1 MAQDHEGQAVSK
13 KPTQKETV
21 LAMLEEAGPEGVT
34 SNQFY
39 GAMLP
44 RFGARIHELKTQH
57 GLNIVKEPVEDGHFR
72 YILVGQSTVT
82 SPQQPSPDLGRLG
95 NTSPNLGEVDAQSPG
110 EAEPP
115 REVSPSSSL
124 PPGQLFE
131 VEPEEHQPV
140 SHYEWEAA

>member
-1 MAQDHEGQAVSK
+1 MSK

-21 LAMLEEAGPEGVT
+21 LAMLQGAGPEGVT

-39 GAMLP
+39 NACLP
-44 RFGARIHELKTQH
+44 RFAARIFELKADGHQV
-57 GLNIVKEPVEDGHFR
+57 VKEPVEKGHFR
-72 YILVGQSTVT
+72 YILVGRNGAI
-82 SPQQPSPDLGRLG
+82 SPPQPSPDLGRDG
-95 NTSPNLGEVDAQSPG
+95 NTSPNLGAVDAQSPG

-115 REVSPSSSL
+115 REVSPSSSSL

-131 VEPEEHQPV
+131 VDPEEHQPV

>member
-1 MAQDHEGQAVSK
+1 MSK

-21 LAMLEEAGPEGVT
+21 LAMLQEAGPEGVT

-39 GAMLP
+39 NACLP
-44 RFGARIHELKTQH
+44 RFAARIFELKGEGHTV
-57 GLNIVKEPVEDGHFR
+57 VKEPVEDGHFR

-82 SPQQPSPDLGRLG
+82 SSQQPSPDLGEVG
-95 NTSPNLGEVDAQSPG
+95 NASPNLGEVGAQSPG

-131 VEPEEHQPV
+131 VIEDGPTGPANP
-140 SHYEWEAA
+140 YEWEAA

>member
-1 MAQDHEGQAVSK
+1 MK
-13 KPTQKETV
+13 RTQKETV
-21 LAMLEEAGPEGVT
+21 LAMLDDAGPEGVT

-39 GAMLP
+39 AACLP

-57 GLNIVKEPVEDGHFR
+57 GHEIIKEPVENGHFR
-72 YILVGQSTVT
+72 YILVGRSQIQQS
-82 SPQQPSPDLGRLG
+82 SPDLGRAG
-95 NTSPNLGEVDAQSPG
+95 NPSPNLGEVDAQSPG

-115 REVSPSSSL
+115 REVSPSSSSL

-131 VEPEEHQPV
+131 VEQHEHEPV

>member
-1 MAQDHEGQAVSK
+1 MK

-21 LAMLEEAGPEGVT
+21 LAMLEQAGPEGVT

-39 GAMLP
+39 AACLP
-44 RFGARIHELKTQH
+44 RFGARIHELKAEGH
-57 GLNIVKEPVEDGHFR
+57 EVVKEPVEEGHFR
-72 YILVGQSTVT
+72 YILVGRSPV
-82 SPQQPSPDLGRLG
+82 PQQSLPDLGEVG
-95 NTSPNLGEVDAQSPG
+95 NSPPNLGTVDARGPG
-110 EAEPP
+110 EAEHP
-115 REVSPSSSL
+115 REVSPSSSSL

>member
-1 MAQDHEGQAVSK
+1 MK
-13 KPTQKETV
+13 RTQKQTV
-21 LAMLEEAGPEGVT
+21 LAMLDEAGPEGVT

-39 GAMLP
+39 AACLP
-44 RFGARIHELKTQH
+44 RFGARIHELKAEGHQV
-57 GLNIVKEPVEDGHFR
+57 VKEPVENGHFR
-72 YILVGQSTVT
+72 YILVGRSMT
-82 SPQQPSPDLGRLG
+82 PQQSPPDLGEVG
-95 NTSPNLGEVDAQSPG
+95 NSPPNLGVVDAQGPG

-115 REVSPSSSL
+115 REVSPSSSSL

>member
-1 MAQDHEGQAVSK
+1 MSK

-21 LAMLEEAGPEGVT
+21 LAMLQGAGPEGVT

-39 GAMLP
+39 NACLP
-44 RFGARIHELKTQH
+44 RFAARIFELKADGHQV
-57 GLNIVKEPVEDGHFR
+57 VKEPVEKGHFR
-72 YILVGQSTVT
+72 YILVGRNGAI
-82 SPQQPSPDLGRLG
+82 SPPQPSPDRGRDG

-131 VEPEEHQPV
+131 VFEDGPTGPANP
-140 SHYEWEAA
+140 YEWEAA